1 MSSPYAT
8 ISMPDQD
15 LIRQVAQRNKT
26 AFNSLYDRYC
36 QLVLSLA
43 WRVLSER
50 QEAEDV
56 VQEVFLQVW
65 REAASYDQKRGSLCA
80 WLTTITR
87 SRAIDKVRSRK
98 SRRIYDHASQD
109 ILELDEQLPD
119 REIHQD
125 KNLDNRILIR
135 KAFASLARE
144 QQIAIEMAYY
154 EGMSQTEIAEALKE
168 PLGTI
173 KTRIRSGLTKLKE
186 LIGPSLGNRLP

>member
-1 MSSPYAT
+1 MGSTGDHIAVHVRRAAY
-8 ISMPDQD
+8 
-15 LIRQVAQRNKT
+15 
-26 AFNSLYDRYC
+26 NS
-36 QLVLSLA
+36 
-43 WRVLSER
+43 
-50 QEAEDV
+50 
-56 VQEVFLQVW
+56 
-65 REAASYDQKRGSLCA
+65 
-80 WLTTITR
+80 
-87 SRAIDKVRSRK
+87 
-98 SRRIYDHASQD
+98 D

-173 KTRIRSGLTKLKE
+173 KTRIRSGLIKLKE

>member
-15 LIRQVAQRNKT
+15 LIRQVAQQDKT
-26 AFNSLYDRYC
+26 AFGSLYDRYC
-36 QLVLSLA
+36 QLVLNLA

>member
-15 LIRQVAQRNKT
+15 LIRQVAQQDKT
-26 AFNSLYDRYC
+26 AFGSLYDRYC
-36 QLVLSLA
+36 QLVLNLA

-87 SRAIDKVRSRK
+87 SRAIDKVRSHK